1 MQKTDRNA
9 PTDER
14 SFSVPNVILGAVA
27 LAALAAATLM
37 APSLANAGSLEDYQR
52 ANRPAVTH
60 TVEES
65 LTAINDYTAAIE
77 ADLED
82 QQLSVSQRRTA
93 IYQRAYH
100 WMTLYK
106 CDEAIPGFTAL
117 IEGSDPRV
125 GTLLENDPLYAESYK
140 WRAVCRYTVFD
151 LRGAIGDIQAA
162 RRLRP
167 ADYTIRRMD
176 MEMTL
181 SNLPLD
187 G

>member
-1 MQKTDRNA
+1 LL
-9 PTDER
+9 
-14 SFSVPNVILGAVA
+14 FSHSLRPAAVA
-27 LAALAAATLM
+27 FFVTAAAVLPFI
-37 APSLANAGSLEDYQR
+37 AASAAQAGSLEDYQR

-65 LTAINDYTAAIE
+65 LTAINDYTTALD
-77 ADLED
+77 ADLDDE
-82 QQLSVSQRRTA
+82 QLSVSQRRTA

-106 CDEAIPGFTAL
+106 CDEAIPGFTTL
-117 IEGSDPRV
+117 IDGTDPRV
-125 GTLLENDPLYAESYK
+125 GELAPNDPLYAESFK

-151 LRGAIGDIQAA
+151 LTGAIADIKAA
-162 RRLRP
+162 RSLRP
-167 ADYTIRRMD
+167 NDYTIRRMD
-176 MEMTL
+176 LEMTL

>member
-1 MQKTDRNA
+1 MF
-9 PTDER
+9 
-14 SFSVPNVILGAVA
+14 FSQTVRLAAVA
-27 LAALAAATLM
+27 SFVTAAAVLLPI
-37 APSLANAGSLEDYQR
+37 AASPAQAGSLEDYQR

-65 LTAINDYTAAIE
+65 LTAINDYTTALD
-77 ADLED
+77 ADLDDE
-82 QQLSVSQRRTA
+82 QLSVSQRRTA

-106 CDEAIPGFTAL
+106 CDEAIPGFTTL
-117 IEGSDPRV
+117 IEGTDSRV
-125 GTLLENDPLYAESYK
+125 GELPHNDPLYAESYK

-151 LRGAIGDIQAA
+151 LTGAIADIQAA

-167 ADYTIRRMD
+167 SDYTIRRMD
-176 MEMTL
+176 LEMTL

>member
-1 MQKTDRNA
+1 MYSS
-9 PTDER
+9 PTR
-14 SFSVPNVILGAVA
+14 PTFVSGAFA
-27 LAALAAATLM
+27 LATFLAAAATPNG
-37 APSLANAGSLEDYQR
+37 AAAGSLDDYQR
-52 ANRPAVTH
+52 ANRPAITH

-65 LTAINDYTAAIE
+65 LTAINDFTAALD
-77 ADLED
+77 ADLTDE
-82 QQLSVSQRRTA
+82 QLSISQRRTA

-117 IEGSDPRV
+117 IDGTDPRV
-125 GTLLENDPLYAESYK
+125 GPLPETDPLYAESFK

-151 LRGAIGDIQAA
+151 VPGAIGDIQAA

-167 ADYTIRRMD
+167 SDYTIRRMD

>member
-1 MQKTDRNA
+1 MSSSRIDFLRRGAFATL
-9 PTDER
+9 
-14 SFSVPNVILGAVA
+14 LG
-27 LAALAAATLM
+27 LAATAASQDA
-37 APSLANAGSLEDYQR
+37 AAGSLEDYQR
-52 ANRPAVTH
+52 ANRPAITH

-77 ADLED
+77 ADLTDE
-82 QQLSVSQRRTA
+82 QLSVSQRRTA

-117 IEGSDPRV
+117 IDGTDPRV
-125 GTLLENDPLYAESYK
+125 GALPPNDPLYAESFK

-151 LRGAIGDIQAA
+151 LNGAIGDIQAA

-167 ADYTIRRMD
+167 TDYTIRRMD